1 MSTTYNNATSTVVN
15 DATTYGEPS
24 TLVLEAMLTSLAPS
38 TSISPSS
45 SSSEKKKNNK
55 RKREAEEEEDPVM
68 KLYQLLTDSLS
79 EDERNND
86 FISID
91 VERPMNKGKDRRIP
105 SRETLQLTA
114 DVDSHHKLLTTL
126 RLPQLLKLMDMAV
139 KSEPSGCVYDSDDN
153 IVVKAIKLLV
163 RLDNLPDVERTPR
176 FRTHN
181 FAHQPKHV
189 DKLTGDEPLSE
200 LIPLLVYFIG
210 AKGVDCLSKDI
221 QADLKKFF
229 IKRFK
234 SISEKPNLKRRQMY
248 RGKKGFHTS
257 SWTIYDNAAYEENDV
272 TYDGELVRQGRC
284 ECWLR
289 EYGEHS
295 DYDDE

>member
-24 TLVLEAMLTSLAPS
+24 TLVLEASLAPS
-38 TSISPSS
+38 ASLSPSPSS
-45 SSSEKKKNNK
+45 SLEKKKNNK
-55 RKREAEEEEDPVM
+55 RKREGEEEDPVM
-68 KLYQLLTDSLS
+68 ELYQKLTDSLS
-79 EDERNND
+79 EYERNND
-86 FISID
+86 FIPID
-91 VERPMNKGKDRRIP
+91 VKRPTNKGKERRIP
-105 SRETLQLTA
+105 PRETLQLTA
-114 DVDSHHKLLTTL
+114 DVDSHHKLLTPLTL
-126 RLPQLLKLMDMAV
+126 QKLLKFMDMAV
-139 KSEPSGCVYDSDDN
+139 KSERSGRFYDSDDN
-153 IVVKAIKLLV
+153 IVVQAIKQLA
-163 RLDNLPDVERTPR
+163 RRHNLPGVEKTPR

-181 FAHQPKHV
+181 SVHQQEHV

-200 LIPLLVYFIG
+200 LIPVLVYFIG

-234 SISEKPNLKRRQMY
+234 SISEKPNLKMRSVY

-272 TYDGELVRQGRC
+272 NYDRELVRQGRC